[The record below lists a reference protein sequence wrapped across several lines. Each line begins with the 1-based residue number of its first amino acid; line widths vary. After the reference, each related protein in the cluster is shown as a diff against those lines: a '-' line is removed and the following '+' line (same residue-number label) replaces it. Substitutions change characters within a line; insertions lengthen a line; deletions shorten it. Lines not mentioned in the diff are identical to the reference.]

1 MALQAK
7 PRIIALEEHYWDSE
21 VTANYQASPERSR
34 PSGITE
40 RLYNY
45 GELRIKEMDDPG
57 IDQHV

>member
-1 MALQAK
+1 MTLQDK

-21 VTANYQASPERSR
+21 VAANYQASSGRSR

-45 GELRIKEMDDPG
+45 GELRIKEMDEAG
-57 IDQHV
+57 IDQYL